1 MPPPTSSASSTPHS
15 HHHRSRR
22 IEDALSQLVDS
33 LIPTTIP
40 RRNEDDET
48 LSETSTDEYARLEA
62 AEADERRHRRCLE
75 MAWRVLDSHTAA
87 AAAASSTGI
96 GGGGVVSADVINN
109 APDLIKRKLLRE
121 NASPDKAVRFSNLY
135 SRLLTQPVLG
145 QKWAIL
151 YLLYRIGEGK
161 GPAGRSGGAETAAAA
176 SGGYGAADRGNVRR
190 TTVTARVEDGGW
202 KRDDGARSPLMDEH
216 QLDHLLLRDKF
227 GRRSVVDDIAPGSS
241 VSAVGLDSPS
251 AAAAAAHD
259 GASVLTRN
267 GKDRGSYSPRAVER
281 KRVVERREREKER
294 EGIPATSRGAVSITP
309 DGESK
314 SRSHSQ
320 AEQRQEE
327 QQRQQK
333 NEGGVEGGPAKP
345 DESVI
350 LRDLSFTLQGV
361 SSTNMKFVSP
371 TSLKLP
377 QTLPVPLVSLLHTL
391 AEPCLL
397 YRGLSAFVEETE
409 GGLVKQSVR
418 AAIGNELRSYLGLV
432 ATLEGEIRSALA
444 TVSDNSTE
452 PKGTLKAGVTLKRC
466 VVWMREATMALRLM
480 SLIVEESRGKRGG
493 QLITMIHEFSSSHG
507 DPFVGAF
514 AERLLAHVTRPFY
527 GMLRQWIYDGELSDP
542 YREFFVV
549 EPEVRPSVDPRRVAT
564 SVWDDK
570 YKLDDDL
577 VPTIMTP
584 EFAKKIFLIG
594 KSLNF
599 IRYGCGDSAW
609 VAAYSRDASKE
620 LKYGDTATLETSID
634 EAYKT
639 TMARLIYLMDSKFKL
654 FDHLMALK
662 KYLLL
667 GQGDFIA
674 LLMESLASN
683 LDRPANSQYRHTLT
697 AQLEHAIRSSNAQYD
712 SPDVLRRLD
721 ARMLELSHGE
731 IGWDCFTLE
740 YKIDAPVDVV
750 ITPWGSTQYLK
761 VFNFLWR
768 VKRVEFA
775 LGSTWRRCMTG
786 ARGVLGSV
794 EDKVGQDWKR
804 ARCVIS
810 EMNHFISQLQYY
822 ILFEVIEASWDQ
834 LQVAISKPGCT
845 LDDLIEAHTKYLNSI
860 THKGLLGSSSSS
872 NPAGN
877 NREDSFLSQLHQ
889 ILKIMLTY
897 KDAVDGLYSFS
908 VAEFTRRQEFTA
920 KIETRTAQ
928 GQWGV
933 TEKDLLQQSQS
944 LFPFTTST
952 TSNINRPNRSDSAT
966 RKVPGSASES
976 PSADS
981 SFPLGGRGGGAHSKS
996 PSEPITPTA
1005 AAALLGGVGTAGDED
1020 HLLPSLRT
1028 RLHDLAADFRTRL
1041 LTLLGDL
1048 AYQPDVDM
1056 RFLGVV
1062 MNFNDVYQ
1070 VVRRRRR
1077 GTGAGKDRERR
1088 KVGGEGESRE
1098 REKEK
1103 EKGSG

>member
-1 MPPPTSSASSTPHS
+1 MPPAPPTTAPP
-15 HHHRSRR
+15 RSRR
-22 IEDALSQLVDS
+22 IEDALNQLVDS
-33 LIPTTIP
+33 LVPATAPSPT
-40 RRNEDDET
+40 RREYDDA
-48 LSETSTDEYARLEA
+48 LSETSTEEYARLEA
-62 AEADERRHRRCLE
+62 AEADERRHRRCMD
-75 MAWRVLDSHTAA
+75 MAWSVLDDAQVSAD
-87 AAAASSTGI
+87 SSSGMAGGI
-96 GGGGVVSADVINN
+96 GGGIGGGVSADVINN
-109 APDLIKRKLLRE
+109 APDMIKRKLLRE

-151 YLLYRIGEGK
+151 YLLLRIGENEGENE
-161 GPAGRSGGAETAAAA
+161 GEGTPAVETGAGAGVGVGG
-176 SGGYGAADRGNVRR
+176 GNVRR
-190 TTVTARVEDGGW
+190 TVVTTSSERRGG
-202 KRDDGARSPLMDEH
+202 KRDGDRSPLMEDH
-216 QLDHLLLRDKF
+216 QLEGMLFKERF

-241 VSAVGLDSPS
+241 VSAVGWESPAVPGGNDLHRS
-251 AAAAAAHD
+251 RREAA
-259 GASVLTRN
+259 
-267 GKDRGSYSPRAVER
+267 YSPREPER
-281 KRVVERREREKER
+281 KRAVDRKDREREKEKEKEK
-294 EGIPATSRGAVSITP
+294 EGKSTTTATSRRRVSAAH
-309 DGESK
+309 DVESK
-314 SRSHSQ
+314 AQVQKQ
-320 AEQRQEE
+320 A
-327 QQRQQK
+327 QQK
-333 NEGGVEGGPAKP
+333 QSKDQDESPAKP
-345 DESVI
+345 DESI
-350 LRDLSFTLQGV
+350 LLRDLPFTLQGV
-361 SSTNMKFVSP
+361 SSTNMQFSSP
-371 TSLKLP
+371 TALKLP
-377 QTLPVPLVSLLHTL
+377 PTLPVPLISLLHTL

-397 YRGLSAFVEETE
+397 YRGLSSFVDESD

-432 ATLEGEIRSALA
+432 ATLEGEIRTALMAVAETSAESNG
-444 TVSDNSTE
+444 V
-452 PKGTLKAGVTLKRC
+452 LKARVTLKRC

-480 SLIVEESRGKRGG
+480 SLIVEESQGKKGG
-493 QLITMIHEFSSSHG
+493 QLITMIHGFSSSHG

-542 YREFFVV
+542 YGEFFVV
-549 EPEVRPSVDPRRVAT
+549 EPEARPSADPRRIAT

-577 VPTIMTP
+577 VPTIMTQ
-584 EFAKKIFLIG
+584 EFAKKVFLIG

-609 VAAYSRDASKE
+609 VVAYSRDASKE
-620 LKYGDTATLETSID
+620 LRYGDTATLETSID

-639 TMARLIYLMDSKFKL
+639 TMARLIYLMDTKFKL
-654 FDHLMALK
+654 FDHLKALK

-810 EMNHFISQLQYY
+810 EMNHFICQLQYY

-834 LQVAISKPGCT
+834 LQVAMSKPGCT

-860 THKGLLGSSSSS
+860 THKGLLGSSSRGTTTTTSS
-872 NPAGN
+872 ATSNSASKD
-877 NREDSFLSQLHQ
+877 REDSFLSQLHQ
-889 ILKIMLTY
+889 ILKIMLAY

-933 TEKDLLQQSQS
+933 TEKDSI
-944 LFPFTTST
+944 LFP
-952 TSNINRPNRSDSAT
+952 NRPGRSGST
-966 RKVPGSASES
+966 RKRTGTGTGTGSSS
-976 PSADS
+976 PSADNT
-981 SFPLGGRGGGAHSKS
+981 PMHAKT
-996 PSEPITPTA
+996 PSESLNPNNP
-1005 AAALLGGVGTAGDED
+1005 LLAGGVGVGGED

-1028 RLHDLAADFRTRL
+1028 RLRDLSADFRARL
-1041 LTLLGDL
+1041 VTLLGDL

-1062 MNFNDVYQ
+1062 MNFNDAYQ
-1070 VVRRRRR
+1070 VVRRRRG
-1077 GTGAGKDRERR
+1077 GTG
-1088 KVGGEGESRE
+1088 VGRD

-1103 EKGSG
+1103 ERERRKEKEEREREREREREKGGTG